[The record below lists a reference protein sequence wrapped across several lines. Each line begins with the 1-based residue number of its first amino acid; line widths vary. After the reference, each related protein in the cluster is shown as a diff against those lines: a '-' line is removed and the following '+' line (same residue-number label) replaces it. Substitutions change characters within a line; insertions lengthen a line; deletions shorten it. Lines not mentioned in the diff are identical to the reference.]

1 MASQGATLCIALQC
15 SPPLDAQVLQDGP
28 DADEHAEAHDEP
40 PQPLAVRAAVH
51 RQVVLDAH
59 AAAAAPVVGVG
70 NPVNGRPVVENR
82 GCLIT

>member
-1 MASQGATLCIALQC
+1 MF
-15 SPPLDAQVLQDGP
+15 PPLDAQVLEDGP

-59 AAAAAPVVGVG
+59 AAATVVGVG
-70 NPVNGRPVVENR
+70 NPLDGRPVVENSR
-82 GCLIT
+82 GGEIKCTG